1 LTHKKQNGLEAEVI
15 ARLQTW
21 AESRDAVSSLWLFGS
36 RAKGISQPNSDYD
49 IAIELSSAKGDHDW
63 AFGDFVFC
71 YDEWKSELRQIVQGE
86 VSLVGFRD
94 DLMGRFDP
102 RDSGIVLWTRSLSE

>member
-1 LTHKKQNGLEAEVI
+1 MPFYRSGFLVAGQKVYGGPTATN
-15 ARLQTW
+15 
-21 AESRDAVSSLWLFGS
+21 
-36 RAKGISQPNSDYD
+36 D
-49 IAIELSSAKGDHDW
+49 IAIELRPAKGDRDW

-71 YDEWKSELRQIVQGE
+71 HDEWKSELRHIVQGE

-102 RDSGIVLWTRSLSE
+102 RDSGIVLWTRSLPERSSDQH